1 MGDNDIYFTP
11 EALTFVYYDFRM
23 TILKKWFGSCGITD
37 FKKCMKTIKWACS
50 DDPDRMTVAISAVHN
65 ILKYDCDMVQAAD
78 KKKAVIQK
86 YRKEF
91 PVYEL

>member
-1 MGDNDIYFTP
+1 MEGNSLFVGSETII
-11 EALTFVYYDFRM
+11 FVYYDFRM
-23 TILKKWFGSCGITD
+23 CIKKKWFGTCGIND

-50 DDPDRMTVAISAVHN
+50 DDPDRMTVAISAVHD

-91 PVYEL
+91 PVYEF